1 MEIKDLPNWQAFE
14 HELDELRAQLKYLNT
29 SLLFRGQADSDW
41 PLSTTLER
49 AGCDGLQFDTY
60 SRVGLLERSRA
71 TLFSAFPRSS
81 VVSLHGLPPPP
92 WTPFAITGL
101 DPIASR
107 RGILCLSGSDHDV
120 AEESD
125 LRLLRNAHG
134 S

>member
-60 SRVGLLERSRA
+60 YRPRNKRRQTCSGNVHWSCLGHSRTSSRP
-71 TLFSAFPRSS
+71 S
-81 VVSLHGLPPPP
+81 
-92 WTPFAITGL
+92 
-101 DPIASR
+101 
-107 RGILCLSGSDHDV
+107 
-120 AEESD
+120 
-125 LRLLRNAHG
+125 
-134 S
+134 